1 MIRNECSPDAEQVID
16 ELWRVI
22 KLMYGGSTRQ
32 EALAARMAPKKN
44 TGVSSGAQVVLTS
57 KVYALVL
64 KYLNPESEEAKTATL
79 EDLTFAFRV
88 IDSQIDNPTEA
99 QSQVAGQLAK
109 AIGRVV
115 SYKDGSVVDAI
126 RRTWEEREMSSR
138 AKLALSVG
146 ADEECVEWS
155 DEGCSKVAKVGK
167 KKVGWRR
174 GGD

>member
-64 KYLNPESEEAKTATL
+64 KYLNPESEEAKAATGNAAAN
-79 EDLTFAFRV
+79 T
-88 IDSQIDNPTEA
+88 T
-99 QSQVAGQLAK
+99 
-109 AIGRVV
+109 
-115 SYKDGSVVDAI
+115 
-126 RRTWEEREMSSR
+126 
-138 AKLALSVG
+138 
-146 ADEECVEWS
+146 
-155 DEGCSKVAKVGK
+155 
-167 KKVGWRR
+167 
-174 GGD
+174 